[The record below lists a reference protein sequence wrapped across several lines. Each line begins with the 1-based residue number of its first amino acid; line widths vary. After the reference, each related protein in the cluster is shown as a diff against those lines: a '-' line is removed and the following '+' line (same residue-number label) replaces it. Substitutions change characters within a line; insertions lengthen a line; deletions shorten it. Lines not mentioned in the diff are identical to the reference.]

1 MTVEISYGAAEVV
14 TGSCHLV
21 KFDDGT
27 RVLVDCGMFQG
38 LEEDRNYEPL
48 GFDAKNVDYLLLT
61 HGHLDHVGRVPLLYK
76 EGFRGKIVATAA
88 TFDLA
93 KIVLLDTAH
102 LMAEDYETAYKKALR
117 RGEEEEVK
125 APLFDKSDVKAA
137 LKLPRKTV
145 KYGQWINLSPKVRV
159 RYKDAGH
166 IIGSAFLE
174 FEYQEDGI
182 TKRVIFSGDV
192 GNRQVSLAPPPTDP
206 FSAEAVFIE
215 STYGDRLH
223 KPFEDGVA
231 EFKEAILKTLHRG
244 GNVIIPS
251 FAIERTQQ
259 LLCILSEMDEKNE
272 LPHHAQVFLDSP
284 MAIKTTK
291 VYEKYRY
298 LLSDECKN
306 DPRPFTFKSL
316 HFASSP
322 NASKRINSVKKGAII
337 IAGSGMCNGGR
348 ILHHFKHRIWDPR
361 NSVIFVGYQ
370 AEGTLGRQIIDG
382 ARFIDIYGE
391 RIIVRAQIYT
401 INGFS
406 AHADQAELT
415 QWLEKNRGLQK
426 IFLVHGEKEKQLIF
440 KKHLINRLHKKVHI
454 VKEGEI
460 IHL

>member
-1 MTVEISYGAAEVV
+1 M
-14 TGSCHLV
+14 
-21 KFDDGT
+21 
-27 RVLVDCGMFQG
+27 R
-38 LEEDRNYEPL
+38 
-48 GFDAKNVDYLLLT
+48 
-61 HGHLDHVGRVPLLYK
+61 
-76 EGFRGKIVATAA
+76 
-88 TFDLA
+88 
-93 KIVLLDTAH
+93 
-102 LMAEDYETAYKKALR
+102 
-117 RGEEEEVK
+117 
-125 APLFDKSDVKAA
+125 
-137 LKLPRKTV
+137 
-145 KYGQWINLSPKVRV
+145 LSPKVRV

-192 GNRQVSLAPPPTDP
+192 GNRQVSLAPPPADP

-223 KPFEDGVA
+223 KPFEEGVA
-231 EFKEAILKTLHRG
+231 EFKEAVLKTLHRG

-259 LLCILSEMDEKNE
+259 LLCILSEMDERNE
-272 LPHHAQVFLDSP
+272 LPRHAQVFLDSP

-298 LLSDECKN
+298 LLSEECKN
-306 DPRPFTFKSL
+306 DPRPFTFPSL
-316 HFASSP
+316 RFASSP

-348 ILHHFKHRIWDPR
+348 ILHHFKHRIWNPK

-391 RIIVRAQIYT
+391 KIIVRAEIYT

-426 IFLVHGEKEKQLIF
+426 IFLVHGEKDKQLIF